1 MSFITF
7 HNFALQISNNSMS
20 KKNTANSG
28 LDIIESPEALAG
40 QINKAE
46 TFFRK
51 NQKVLIGVGAAILIG
66 LLAFAGYRWYID
78 SQESSAQVALS
89 NVVYDFEADSLN
101 KALTGSGGNE
111 GLLSIADEYS
121 GTDAANLAN
130 LYAGIALMKQ
140 GKFDD
145 AISRLESFS
154 SSDLLV
160 QARATALIGDA
171 YMEKNQPAE
180 AISYYKKAAGY
191 KSNDFFTPLYLMKL
205 GIAQE
210 KANQPQDAIAS
221 YNKIIEEHPL
231 SAEVTNA
238 KKYKGLL
245 EGQVGE

>member
-1 MSFITF
+1 
-7 HNFALQISNNSMS
+7 MS

-40 QINKAE
+40 QISKAE
-46 TFFRK
+46 NFFRK
-51 NQKVLIGVGAAILIG
+51 NQKILIGVGVAILVGI
-66 LLAFAGYRWYID
+66 LAFAGYRFYID
-78 SQESSAQVALS
+78 SQESSAQIALS

-111 GLLSIADEYS
+111 GLLNIADEYS

-140 GKFDD
+140 GKFDE
-145 AISRLESFS
+145 AINRLESFS

-160 QARATALIGDA
+160 KARAEALIGDA

-180 AISYYKKAAGY
+180 AVSYYKKAADNN
-191 KSNDFFTPLYLMKL
+191 SNEFFTPIYLMKL

-221 YNKIIEEHPL
+221 YKRIIEEHPL

>member
-1 MSFITF
+1 MRSKIDS
-7 HNFALQISNNSMS
+7 IRMS

-40 QINKAE
+40 QIDKAE
-46 TFFRK
+46 TFFIR
-51 NQKVLIGVGAAILIG
+51 NQKVLIGIGVAIVIAVA
-66 LLAFAGYRWYID
+66 AFAGYRLYID

-89 NVVYDFEADSLN
+89 NVVYDFEADSLRR
-101 KALTGSGGNE
+101 ALNGSGGNE
-111 GLLSIADEYS
+111 GLLAIADGYT

-140 GKFDD
+140 GQFDQ
-145 AISRLESFS
+145 AIDRLKSFS
-154 SSDLLV
+154 SSDLLM
-160 QARATALIGDA
+160 QGRAHALTGDA

-180 AISYYKKAAGY
+180 AISYYKKAADY
-191 KSNDFFTPLYLMKL
+191 KSNEFFTPIYLMKL

-210 KANQPQDAIAS
+210 KANQPKDAVSS
-221 YNKIIEEHPL
+221 YTKIIEEYPL